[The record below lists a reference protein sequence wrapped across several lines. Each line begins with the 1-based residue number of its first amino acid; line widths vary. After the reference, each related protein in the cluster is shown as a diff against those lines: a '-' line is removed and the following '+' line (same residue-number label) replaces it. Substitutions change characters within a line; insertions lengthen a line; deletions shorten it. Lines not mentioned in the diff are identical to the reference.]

1 MTQSKLDVSRASQSI
16 KDHRFV
22 EALSL
27 LEGNLSKD
35 PQHIDSLYLAAVCS
49 RYLKNY
55 KDSQKYL
62 ETVLAISPDMG
73 RAYQELGHLN
83 RDSGNENSSIT
94 YYRQACELN
103 PALLSSWNSLYN
115 YFTKTKNKPAAD
127 HALDQIKTLKSIP
140 ANLLYISQILNEG
153 RLGLAETKCR
163 EFLKKN
169 PTHTYAMSL
178 LSQRST

>member
-62 ETVLAISPDMG
+62 ETVLSISPDMG

-103 PALLSSWNSLYN
+103 PALSVSYTHL
-115 YFTKTKNKPAAD
+115 
-127 HALDQIKTLKSIP
+127 TL
-140 ANLLYISQILNEG
+140 
-153 RLGLAETKCR
+153 
-163 EFLKKN
+163 
-169 PTHTYAMSL
+169 PTIYSV
-178 LSQRST
+178 